1 MRYAHNSEED
11 TTCKRN
17 MGGRPE
23 NIEQREAFE
32 KTSKYFET
40 HDSEQFTI
48 SELVKTM
55 EKFLESSTE
64 YTNKYFK
71 QKLIEYFGNDSIV
84 ICSEDGNTDIVTLK
98 TSADSILRKCYQAP
112 KDVNIHHQKILLLT
126 AAAKLIKADIKSVIT
141 DTDQYPS
148 LDKLD
153 IDNAISFLPSSLYLF
168 LHNLIVQENDLKAA
182 AIGQAIM
189 QASCPR
195 KIISPLQVGLG
206 VQLHHHYRSRHLV
219 DVLNRLGFCSS
230 YNEILKFER
239 NACKS
244 ASKTI
249 ESNICQES
257 VLHFVADNADH
268 STCTLNGDNT
278 MHGMGIIAALTNGK
292 FQYDMIERKKVPN
305 SEINSLAKI
314 NISIYSEKNSI
325 SSLKFKLLGN
335 SANIILNSE
344 DFLWQQSSLL
354 KDPIPSW
361 SGTMQLI
368 NNNEGSDTKC
378 KTPVTFLPIIDLSP
392 SDMNCIYSTLK
403 FVSEIACKVKKPIEI
418 TFDQPLFWKASKI
431 IYSSTDR
438 NIKEI
443 IVTLGTFHTVMN
455 LLGANGTIMR
465 NTGLRNILDTI
476 YNDISVVHIL
486 GGKAVS
492 RALRAHF
499 IVDQCL
505 SILTAEKTECFKDD
519 QSIPL
524 LQEMYYDLK
533 QGKVNIENNAKNED
547 LLNLKSHFVTVREE
561 LSSNSR
567 TAALWIL
574 YQDLVRV
581 SFQPI
586 D

>member
-1 MRYAHNSEED
+1 M
-11 TTCKRN
+11 
-17 MGGRPE
+17 
-23 NIEQREAFE
+23 
-32 KTSKYFET
+32 
-40 HDSEQFTI
+40 
-48 SELVKTM
+48 
-55 EKFLESSTE
+55 
-64 YTNKYFK
+64 
-71 QKLIEYFGNDSIV
+71 
-84 ICSEDGNTDIVTLK
+84 
-98 TSADSILRKCYQAP
+98 
-112 KDVNIHHQKILLLT
+112 LLT
-126 AAAKLIKADIKSVIT
+126 AAAKLIKADIKLVIT

-153 IDNAISFLPSSLYLF
+153 IYNAISFLSSSLYLF

-189 QASCPR
+189 QASRPR
-195 KIISPLQVGLG
+195 KIISPLQVELG
-206 VQLHHHYRSRHLV
+206 VQLHHHYRSRHLI

-257 VLHFVADNADH
+257 VLHFVADNVDH
-268 STCTLNGDNT
+268 NTCTLNGDNT
-278 MHGMGIIAALTNGK
+278 MYGMGIIAALTNGK

-314 NISIYSEKNSI
+314 NISIYSEKKFI

-344 DFLWQQSSLL
+344 DLLWQQSSFL

-368 NNNEGSDTKC
+368 HNNERSDTKC
-378 KTPVTFLPIIDLSP
+378 KTSGTFLPIIDLSP
-392 SDMNCIYSTLK
+392 SNMNCIYATLK
-403 FVSEIACKVKKPIEI
+403 FVSEIACKVKKPTVI

-431 IYSSTDR
+431 IHSSTDR

-443 IVTLGTFHTVMN
+443 IVTLGTFHTVIN
-455 LLGANGTIMR
+455 LLGAIGTIMG
-465 NTGLRNILDTI
+465 NTGLSNILETI
-476 YNDISVVHIL
+476 YNDNSVVHIL
-486 GGKAVS
+486 GGKAES
-492 RALRAHF
+492 CALRAHF

-505 SILTAEKTECFKDD
+505 SILIAEKTECFKDD
-519 QSIPL
+519 QSILL

-547 LLNLKSHFVTVREE
+547 LLNLKIALCNSTRGTIIEFEDSCTLDT
-561 LSSNSR
+561 LSRS
-567 TAALWIL
+567 
-574 YQDLVRV
+574 Y
-581 SFQPI
+581 
-586 D
+586 